1 VLEDIFHALERIGC
15 ARQQHDKGPSRDGD
29 DVQGKAERIRPH
41 CPVCDALQSKNFS
54 RGPCNV
60 QTRSWSRRSHSV
72 TQLLPRFLENLL
84 CFGEFVEQLIG

>member
-1 VLEDIFHALERIGC
+1 MLEDIFAHWNELAAPGSNMTMYKEKPNEYVRI
-15 ARQQHDKGPSRDGD
+15 A
-29 DVQGKAERIRPH
+29 
-41 CPVCDALQSKNFS
+41 VCDALQSKIFS

-72 TQLLPRFLENLL
+72 SQLLPRFLENLL